1 MNLSRVHAFLPLVNK
16 LNLVLLLTQ
25 SLPDTVHGRLGGTY
39 GWSGPSIG
47 LVGVPLVTVGSFH
60 GTDYLLSIF
69 LLIGRPGIVNTRPHS

>member
-1 MNLSRVHAFLPLVNK
+1 VNLSRVHAFLPLVNK

-39 GWSGPSIG
+39 GWSGPCIG
-47 LVGVPLVTVGSFH
+47 LVRVPLVAVGSFH

-69 LLIGRPGIVNTRPHS
+69 LLIGRPTIVNTRPHS